1 MVELRVG
8 ATASR
13 TKTITRA
20 DVEAFAALT
29 GDDNPLHL
37 DEEFARN
44 TRFGRPIA
52 HGMLVAGLI
61 SAVLGRILPGPGTIY
76 LRQTLEFLRPVY
88 LGDMVTAVVEVV
100 RIREDKPVI
109 TLATRCLNQ
118 HGEEVL
124 RGEAVVLAPGGDP
137 RRPADDQR
145 T

>member
-8 ATASR
+8 STASW

-44 TRFGRPIA
+44 TRFGRPVV

-61 SAVLGRILPGPGTIY
+61 SAVLGRMLPGPGTIY
-76 LRQTLEFLRPVY
+76 LRQTLEFRRPVY
-88 LGDMVTAVVEVV
+88 PGDTITAVVEVLD
-100 RIREDKPVI
+100 IRKDKPIV

-124 RGEAVVLAPGGDP
+124 RGEAMVLAPKGDP
-137 RRPADDQR
+137 RRHADDP
-145 T
+145 

>member
-1 MVELRVG
+1 
-8 ATASR
+8 
-13 TKTITRA
+13 
-20 DVEAFAALT
+20 
-29 GDDNPLHL
+29 
-37 DEEFARN
+37 
-44 TRFGRPIA
+44 
-52 HGMLVAGLI
+52 MLVAGLI

-88 LGDMVTAVVEVV
+88 LGDTVTAVVEVV

>member
-8 ATASR
+8 STASW

-37 DEEFARN
+37 DEAFARN
-44 TRFGRPIA
+44 TRFGRPVV

-61 SAVLGRILPGPGTIY
+61 SAVLGRMLPGPGTIY
-76 LRQTLEFLRPVY
+76 LRQTLEFRRPVY
-88 LGDMVTAVVEVV
+88 PGDTITAVVEVV
-100 RIREDKPVI
+100 DIREDKPIV

-124 RGEAVVLAPGGDP
+124 RGEATVLVSKGDP
-137 RRPADDQR
+137 RRHADDP
-145 T
+145 